1 MNDSLD
7 TLVDTIADRVATE
20 VVRRLESRLAPVAA
34 PTTPAARDN
43 VAPIRPAG
51 KPLTEKQ
58 HSLLS
63 SWRNQ
68 RQLEAAMTA
77 VCGESVAID
86 ELTSSQA
93 SEILDF
99 MLGPKRAAVGA
110 RR

>member
-1 MNDSLD
+1 MNNALEA
-7 TLVDTIADRVATE
+7 LVDTIADRVAAE
-20 VVRRLESRLAPVAA
+20 VVRRLESRLSPVAA
-34 PTTPAARDN
+34 PTTTPARDN
-43 VAPIRPAG
+43 VAPLRPAG

-77 VCGESVAID
+77 VVGSSVAID
-86 ELTSSQA
+86 ELTSSEA

-99 MLGPKRAAVGA
+99 LLPPRRAAAGA